1 MFKAIVDQGWLT
13 WKLLFD
19 KRVPT
24 WKKAVAL
31 VPIIYVLSP
40 IDIIPDFILG
50 FGQLDDI
57 GIILA
62 GMRLFESLVP
72 ADIVNEHRAAIKS
85 ADETNT
91 VEGTNYT
98 VRSEGE
104 KPKRG

>member
-1 MFKAIVDQGWLT
+1 MFKAIVDQAWLT

-24 WKKAVAL
+24 WMKVVAL
-31 VPIIYVLSP
+31 APIIYVLSP

-57 GIILA
+57 GVILA

-72 ADIVNEHRAAIKS
+72 ADIVNEHRAAIQR
-85 ADETNT
+85 ANETNT
-91 VEGTNYT
+91 VEGRNYS